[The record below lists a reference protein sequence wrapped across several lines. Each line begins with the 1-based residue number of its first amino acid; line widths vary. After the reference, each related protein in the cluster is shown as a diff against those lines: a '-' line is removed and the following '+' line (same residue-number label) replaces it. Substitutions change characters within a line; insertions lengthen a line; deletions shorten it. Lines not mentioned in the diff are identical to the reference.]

1 MQSDYKKQLKVKS
14 GIVKRITREFES
26 YEKEVAK
33 DKDRISKL
41 RESGSD
47 EHTIKKQEDVLQETL
62 SMLPNTRKRL
72 QDAVE
77 DLQNLMREH
86 ENDEGFKE
94 STEWAEANLN
104 LESAHTKVL
113 GESIV

>member
-1 MQSDYKKQLKVKS
+1 MQSDYKKQLKIKT

-33 DKDRISKL
+33 DKERIAKL
-41 RESGSD
+41 RDGGSD
-47 EHTIKKQEDVLQETL
+47 DHTIKKQEDVLQETL

-77 DLQNLMREH
+77 DLTTHMREH

-94 STEWAEANLN
+94 SPEWAEASLN
-104 LESAHTKVL
+104 LDSAHSKVL

>member
-1 MQSDYKKQLKVKS
+1 MQSDYKKQLKIKS

-26 YEKEVAK
+26 YEKEVSK
-33 DKDRISKL
+33 DKERIAKL
-41 RESGSD
+41 RNSGSD
-47 EHTIKKQEDVLQETL
+47 DHTIKKQEDVLQETL

-77 DLQNLMREH
+77 DLQTHMREH
-86 ENDEGFKE
+86 ENDEGFKD
-94 STEWAEANLN
+94 SAQWSEASLY
-104 LESAHTKVL
+104 LDSAHSKVL